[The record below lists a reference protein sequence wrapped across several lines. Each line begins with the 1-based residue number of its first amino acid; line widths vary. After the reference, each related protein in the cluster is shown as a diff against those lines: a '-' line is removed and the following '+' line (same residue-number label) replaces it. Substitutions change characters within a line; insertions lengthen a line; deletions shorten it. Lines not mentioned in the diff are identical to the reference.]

1 LETILFY
8 RKIELKISTKNC
20 YFFSYGT
27 HISICLGNPSSWSK
41 IPEKLVFYD
50 YIGNNPAKG
59 DYSEQAQWTMGM
71 E

>member
-1 LETILFY
+1 LARVSDGLAENLSLS
-8 RKIELKISTKNC
+8 EA
-20 YFFSYGT
+20 
-27 HISICLGNPSSWSK
+27 WSK
-41 IPEKLVFYD
+41 IPEKLTFYD